1 MRELF
6 NDVREQ
12 SGLCRAR
19 LGDLRDLLGAMTL
32 PPHSKICI
40 STLNHGGEGM
50 ALLDVAARWIDGPCE
65 VDDCGRAADHIEHDF
80 RFCEA
85 HGFGDFPDE
94 VAASGD

>member
-1 MRELF
+1 MAKF
-6 NDVREQ
+6 NEVREQ

-19 LGDLRDLLGAMTL
+19 LGDLRDLLDAMTL
-32 PPHSKICI
+32 PPHSEIC
-40 STLNHGGEGM
+40 LNRGG
-50 ALLDVAARWIDGPCE
+50 ALLDVAVRWIDGPCE

>member
-32 PPHSKICI
+32 PAHSEIRI
-40 STLNHGGEGM
+40 SMSLTRGEGM
-50 ALLDVAARWIDGPCE
+50 LDVAARWIDGPCD

-85 HGFGDFPDE
+85 HGFADFPDE
-94 VAASGD
+94 AASDD

>member
-1 MRELF
+1 MAEF

-32 PPHSKICI
+32 PPHSETRI
-40 STLNHGGEGM
+40 SDARMGM
-50 ALLDVAARWIDGPCE
+50 FSVAARWIEGPCD
-65 VDDCGRAADHIEHDF
+65 VDDCGRAADHIELEF

-85 HGFGDFPDE
+85 HGFADFPDE

>member
-1 MRELF
+1 MSELF
-6 NDVREQ
+6 NEVREQ

-32 PPHSKICI
+32 PPHSELCI
-40 STLNHGGEGM
+40 SKSLNSG
-50 ALLDVAARWIDGPCE
+50 ALLDVAVRWIDGPCE
-65 VDDCGRAADHIEHDF
+65 IDDCGRDAGHIEHDF